1 MGSSF
6 IGEIDVCVS
15 TTPVLYID
23 NIGATNFL
31 FKVGIFNRLMT
42 QHIYL
47 LADVL
52 TKPLSRLRLHDLNI
66 KDVVVDGSLSRGGV
80 LELSLYFM
88 YLYSLCLF
96 Y

>member
-23 NIGATNFL
+23 NIGATNYLCAISYLESL
-31 FKVGIFNRLMT
+31 FKVGIFNRLMSP

-52 TKPLSRLRLHDLNI
+52 TKPLSRLRLRDLNI
-66 KDVVVDGSLSRGGV
+66 KVVVLTDH
-80 LELSLYFM
+80 
-88 YLYSLCLF
+88 YLKRAY
-96 Y
+96 